1 MMTERREEGSGKLF
15 GTNGIRGIPNELLTF
30 GFCSRIGAAIGTF
43 ARSQTIAVARDTR
56 LSGDFIGSAVTAGV
70 LSTGKDVVDLGTI
83 PTPALQLYC
92 RNTHR
97 FGIVITASHNPPQF
111 NGIKC
116 IDSDGTELRST
127 DESAIEDLYH
137 RSDFLKSHWSSVGKI
152 TRDDGQVGR
161 YIENIKSLVDTERI
175 RSRHYRVV
183 IDTGNGAAF
192 RSSPELLTELGCRVV
207 SLNSNPDG
215 LFTSRNAEPRPENLS
230 ELMLVMKSGG
240 FDLGVAHD
248 GDADRAV
255 FIDESGKFVEGEN
268 TLALIIKYMASEG
281 DRIVTPVS
289 SSDVIEEI
297 CRGKSPRLIKTK
309 VGAPIVARTMME
321 EKASLGGEE
330 NGGVIIGD
338 NQYCRDGGMT
348 LAKVLDIMAMTEKP
362 LSALIGE
369 LPRYILL
376 KKSMETEGRP
386 WSELKKKLL
395 SAFPDNRRDE
405 TDGLKIFFEDG
416 WSLIR
421 PSGTESVV
429 RVYVNSKNEK
439 AALILQSMVL
449 NALKP

>member
-1 MMTERREEGSGKLF
+1 
-15 GTNGIRGIPNELLTF
+15 
-30 GFCSRIGAAIGTF
+30 
-43 ARSQTIAVARDTR
+43 
-56 LSGDFIGSAVTAGV
+56 
-70 LSTGKDVVDLGTI
+70 
-83 PTPALQLYC
+83 
-92 RNTHR
+92 
-97 FGIVITASHNPPQF
+97 
-111 NGIKC
+111 
-116 IDSDGTELRST
+116 
-127 DESAIEDLYH
+127 
-137 RSDFLKSHWSSVGKI
+137 
-152 TRDDGQVGR
+152 
-161 YIENIKSLVDTERI
+161 
-175 RSRHYRVV
+175 
-183 IDTGNGAAF
+183 
-192 RSSPELLTELGCRVV
+192 
-207 SLNSNPDG
+207 
-215 LFTSRNAEPRPENLS
+215 
-230 ELMLVMKSGG
+230 
-240 FDLGVAHD
+240 
-248 GDADRAV
+248 
-255 FIDESGKFVEGEN
+255 
-268 TLALIIKYMASEG
+268 
-281 DRIVTPVS
+281 
-289 SSDVIEEI
+289 
-297 CRGKSPRLIKTK
+297 
-309 VGAPIVARTMME
+309 MME

-421 PSGTESVV
+421 PSGTESIV